1 MRYYNY
7 IYSSLAYTGIQ
18 YMASRSEQFDNLQMS
33 SSASAAALSSSDAPR
48 PSTTTAVPMAVQ
60 PRQST
65 SKVLT
70 AEQQK
75 AQRELE
81 KEKSD
86 RAAKKM
92 EAMARGRQ
100 KFEYNGRTVY
110 EWDQSLEEVRLY
122 VRPPPGVQARDIQC
136 KISSTHLS
144 LGLKGAAKPFID
156 EEFFSKVK
164 VDESDWMMSD
174 GEIEINCQKMNKAQ
188 TWESALLGHGQ
199 MNPYVKGEVQKA
211 LMLERFGAE
220 NPGFDFSGAE
230 FSGSVPDPRNFMGGV
245 KYE

>member
-1 MRYYNY
+1 MT
-7 IYSSLAYTGIQ
+7 SLTSQ
-18 YMASRSEQFDNLQMS
+18 VEKMAVSGSPPDADTS
-33 SSASAAALSSSDAPR
+33 AGSTASAPAGAPAGASAAA
-48 PSTTTAVPMAVQ
+48 
-60 PRQST
+60 QST
-65 SKVLT
+65 AALAQKR
-70 AEQQK
+70 AE
-75 AQRELE
+75 E
-81 KEKSD
+81 KDRAD

-92 EAMARGRQ
+92 EAVARGRQ
-100 KFEYNGRTVY
+100 TFQYNGRTVY

-122 VRPPPGVQARDIQC
+122 IRPPPAVKARDIAC
-136 KISSTHLS
+136 KITSTHLS
-144 LGLKGAAKPFID
+144 LGLKGADKPFID
-156 EEFFSKVK
+156 EDFFSKVK

-245 KYE
+245 KYD